1 MSDSSAYN
9 LTGKIEILQNDALE
23 IVYIYQLEEI
33 IGHFDLSANPVLERV
48 YLYSLLG

>member
-33 IGHFDLSANPVLERV
+33 IGHFDLSAIWSESICTVFW
-48 YLYSLLG
+48 G